1 MDNIKSEKIIGI
13 DLGTTNS
20 CVAVW
25 EGGSATVIENLEGRK
40 VTPSVVS
47 FTPNGRRIG
56 NTAKRQA
63 ARFPDMTISSVK
75 RLMGENYSSIRD
87 ILSQFPYHVVKG
99 RNGRAAIALENT
111 QLLPQ
116 QISAYILIY
125 LKECAKR
132 YLGREVTDA
141 VITVPAYFEEPQRQ
155 ATIEAARIAGLN
167 VRRIVNEPT
176 AAALAYSYTGMKLG
190 RILVFDLGGGTF
202 DISVLNCYENIYD
215 VFGTGGDTHLG
226 GDDIDTA
233 LYNRLL
239 EDFLLGCPSGYQ
251 LPLEQQIRLREAA
264 EEAKISLST
273 NSSTEISLTWLAPDV
288 KGNEHLVRTIS
299 REMLEDL
306 MHPIVQRCREKC
318 EETMLRT
325 ELQMDEIDH
334 VLMVG
339 GSSKIPCVRSMV
351 EEHFGKKPAFMQDAD
366 QCVAIGAAIEGAIL
380 NGEIG
385 RMQLLDV
392 TPLALGVMTSGRVFD
407 VIIEPNTTI
416 PTSRTIRYEAK
427 DADQTG
433 VSIIVVQGKNAYD
446 IHRRRI
452 GDFDILGIKAGPN
465 GVAEVDVTF
474 DIDQNGLLTV
484 SARDVVS
491 GRLGQT
497 RIENANQL
505 SDVEIETMKEELSL
519 QDQMGLSLMEI
530 VKRNKPADVPEGGK
544 KTDDYGL

>member
-1 MDNIKSEKIIGI
+1 MENKSGKIIGI

-25 EGGSATVIENLEGRK
+25 EGGSVTVIENLEGRRI
-40 VTPSVVS
+40 TPSVVS
-47 FTPNGRRIG
+47 FTPNGRKIG
-56 NTAKRQA
+56 DTAKRQA
-63 ARFPDMTISSVK
+63 ARYPEMTISSVK
-75 RLMGENYSSIRD
+75 RLMGENFSAVKD
-87 ILSQFPYHVVKG
+87 ILPQFPYHVVKG
-99 RNGRAAIALENT
+99 RNGRAAIDLENT

-132 YLGREVTDA
+132 YLGTDVTEA

-155 ATIEAARIAGLN
+155 ATKEAARIAGLN

-176 AAALAYSYTGMKLG
+176 AAALAFSYTGMKLG

-239 EDFLLGCPSGYQ
+239 EDFLSGCRPGYQ
-251 LPLEQQIRLREAA
+251 LAPDQKIRLREAA
-264 EEAKISLST
+264 EEAKINLST
-273 NSSTEISLTWLAPDV
+273 STSTEISLTWLAPDA
-288 KGNEHLVRTIS
+288 KGNEHLIRTVT
-299 REMLEDL
+299 RDMLEEL
-306 MHPIVQRCREKC
+306 AAPIVSRCREKC
-318 EETMLRT
+318 EETVRDS
-325 ELQMDEIDH
+325 ELLLDEIDH

-339 GSSKIPCVRSMV
+339 GSSKIPCVRAMV
-351 EEHFGKKPAFMQDAD
+351 EDYFGRKPSFIQDAD
-366 QCVAIGAAIEGAIL
+366 QCVAIGAAIEGAII
-380 NGEIG
+380 NGEID

-392 TPLALGVMTSGRVFD
+392 TPLALGVMTTGRVFD

-427 DADQTG
+427 DGAQKG
-433 VSIIVVQGKNAYD
+433 VSIIVVQGRNAYD
-446 IHRRRI
+446 TRRKRI
-452 GDFDILGIKAGPN
+452 GDFDIMGIQAGPN

-491 GRLGQT
+491 GQNGQT

-505 SDVEIETMKEELSL
+505 SDAEIDHMKEELALDSG
-519 QDQMGLSLMEI
+519 QGLSLMEI
-530 VKRNKPADVPEGGK
+530 VKKSRPAGQEVNND
-544 KTDDYGL
+544 KTEDYGL